1 MRLRQ
6 QYLTRNDCFQAARP
20 LQVQGV
26 MVHSTGADNPRV
38 CRYVPGDEELGRN
51 TAGNHWDQPG
61 ITKCVHA
68 FIGKFAGGEVGTVQT
83 LPWEVRG
90 WHCARGQKGSG
101 NNTHIG
107 FEICEDSLSDPAYF
121 AKIYQEAAELTAY
134 LCKEFGLD
142 PLADGAVICHQE
154 GYQRGIAS
162 NHGDVLHWFPKF
174 GKTMDDFRGQV
185 SQLMKGEDE
194 EVTYEQWKEFMEQY
208 RKELRELPAGMP
220 ELLADAKAMG
230 LTDGF
235 RPRDLVTREEA
246 AVMARA
252 AAKQ

>member
-1 MRLRQ
+1 
-6 QYLTRNDCFQAARP
+6 
-20 LQVQGV
+20 
-26 MVHSTGADNPRV
+26 
-38 CRYVPGDEELGRN
+38 
-51 TAGNHWDQPG
+51 
-61 ITKCVHA
+61 
-68 FIGKFAGGEVGTVQT
+68 
-83 LPWEVRG
+83 
-90 WHCARGQKGSG
+90 
-101 NNTHIG
+101 
-107 FEICEDSLSDPAYF
+107 
-121 AKIYQEAAELTAY
+121 
-134 LCKEFGLD
+134 
-142 PLADGAVICHQE
+142 
-154 GYQRGIAS
+154 
-162 NHGDVLHWFPKF
+162 
-174 GKTMDDFRGQV
+174 MDDFRGQV